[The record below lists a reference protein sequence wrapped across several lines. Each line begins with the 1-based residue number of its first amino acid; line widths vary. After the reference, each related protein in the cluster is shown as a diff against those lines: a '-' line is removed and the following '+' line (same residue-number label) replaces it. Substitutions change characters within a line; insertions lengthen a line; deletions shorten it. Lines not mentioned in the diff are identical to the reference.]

1 MALSLAITG
10 ISMVTPV
17 GYNAAQACSA
27 LRAGISQFN
36 ELETVVS
43 CHGEPVIVSQIQ
55 DFGSIKQSRL
65 ERTKQIGM
73 ATCQEAMDSFAGQ
86 NIYRRA
92 INLSVLVNEKERPGN
107 LLQLDPKL
115 VREIILDA
123 GFPSSTTIQFYPNG
137 HAAGMK
143 ALQDAQQRL
152 THDPSAI
159 EFIWGID
166 SLLAVKTLAYLEKM
180 ERLKGPDYPRGV
192 IPGEASVCLVLQA
205 EKMARLHPSKIYC
218 HVVGIGV
225 ATESITVHNEDEP
238 CLGEGLTKA
247 IYAGLE
253 QSGWHK
259 EEVTQVYCDMNG
271 ETYRAHEWMLA
282 LCRTLDD
289 PKVTH
294 PADCIG
300 DVGAASAPLLIG
312 MAAVALQRGY
322 AKADKIFV
330 FCSSDFG
337 MRGSVCLSTVDK

>member
-1 MALSLAITG
+1 
-10 ISMVTPV
+10 
-17 GYNAAQACSA
+17 
-27 LRAGISQFN
+27 
-36 ELETVVS
+36 
-43 CHGEPVIVSQIQ
+43 
-55 DFGSIKQSRL
+55 
-65 ERTKQIGM
+65 
-73 ATCQEAMDSFAGQ
+73 
-86 NIYRRA
+86 
-92 INLSVLVNEKERPGN
+92 
-107 LLQLDPKL
+107 
-115 VREIILDA
+115 
-123 GFPSSTTIQFYPNG
+123 
-137 HAAGMK
+137 
-143 ALQDAQQRL
+143 
-152 THDPSAI
+152 
-159 EFIWGID
+159 
-166 SLLAVKTLAYLEKM
+166 
-180 ERLKGPDYPRGV
+180 
-192 IPGEASVCLVLQA
+192 
-205 EKMARLHPSKIYC
+205 MARLHPSKIYC